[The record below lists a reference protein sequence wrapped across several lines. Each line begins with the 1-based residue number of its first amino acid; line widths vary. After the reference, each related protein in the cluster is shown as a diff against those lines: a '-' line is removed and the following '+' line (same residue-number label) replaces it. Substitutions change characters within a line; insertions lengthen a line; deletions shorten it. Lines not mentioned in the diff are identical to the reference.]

1 MRKRINTLNC
11 LFGIMLTAIVIVPF
25 SPLHAKANNH
35 ADISYHIPYSG
46 TGVARTDLA
55 TKTDSTS
62 VYIKHGGDRGVTVG
76 IGVEGYGG
84 NYTGMH
90 GGGNFVPVPLG
101 SSYKITNYVAESF
114 PNDYNKGRYHNIY
127 LKFRTSSGG
136 RSLHVVWSPDS
147 I

>member
-76 IGVEGYGG
+76 IGRRIWRELY
-84 NYTGMH
+84 
-90 GGGNFVPVPLG
+90 
-101 SSYKITNYVAESF
+101 
-114 PNDYNKGRYHNIY
+114 RYAWWRK
-127 LKFRTSSGG
+127 LRSCSTWKF
-136 RSLHVVWSPDS
+136 L
-147 I
+147 

>member
-62 VYIKHGGDRGVTVG
+62 
-76 IGVEGYGG
+76 
-84 NYTGMH
+84 
-90 GGGNFVPVPLG
+90 GGNFVPVPLG

-136 RSLHVVWSPDS
+136 RSLHGVWSPDS